1 MASGYCTSC
10 AHVGKMR
17 HFPYLMS
24 APCAHFYALIYFT
37 TVTSLGLSAAKKR
50 VNVCVGGLK
59 RERKGKE
66 PMADFRMMHIVY
78 SSKHLEYNSL
88 RNEDH
93 MTQLDMV
100 PF

>member
-1 MASGYCTSC
+1 
-10 AHVGKMR
+10 
-17 HFPYLMS
+17 
-24 APCAHFYALIYFT
+24 
-37 TVTSLGLSAAKKR
+37 
-50 VNVCVGGLK
+50 
-59 RERKGKE
+59 
-66 PMADFRMMHIVY
+66 MADFRMMHIVY